1 MQVVSL
7 SAERWTKYVSKPT
20 KKILGNILLLLG
32 ASVALRFGLLRLISE
47 DLPVYVRV
55 LSSIAIL
62 IFGAVFVLTRS
73 AELIEETTEVLSEKT
88 KLAGG
93 LLQSF
98 GTAFPDMVLGV
109 SAAFISL
116 SLRNTDYERAINF
129 AIIAAA
135 TTFGSNIYNIGHAAW
150 CVYRQNLANSTGEVT
165 FMFPHIKSGGHL
177 TPMKDH
183 RKKPLLAEFNT
194 ANLVLVSLTILTT
207 FVAISMVLFGKISS
221 PPLNISEDLYQLSTP
236 VGWVLLALCLL
247 TLFRF
252 RKTERPGTDTEIVN
266 SEENQFRHNAGSLIW
281 LALIG
286 SGISIFFA
294 AESMVRG
301 IEVVSDVSGTP
312 FVIAGI
318 LAGVIGCL
326 GEIIVV
332 HNFSVN
338 PRGRIG
344 DAIVGVAMDNIVTI
358 TGASIVAIMGGIF
371 LGGSSLIMIFVLIL
385 CLNTVLIWQIS
396 DLKNFFLN
404 AH

>member
-1 MQVVSL
+1 
-7 SAERWTKYVSKPT
+7 VSKPT
-20 KKILGNILLLLG
+20 QKILGNIFLLLG
-32 ASVALRFGLLRLISE
+32 ASIALRFGLLRLISE

-116 SLRNTDYERAINF
+116 SLRSSDYERAINF

-150 CVYRQNLANSTGEVT
+150 CVWRQNLANTSSHLTL
-165 FMFPHIKSGGHL
+165 MFPHIKSGGHL

-194 ANLVLVSLTILTT
+194 ASLVLVSLTVLTT
-207 FVAISMVLFGKISS
+207 FVAVSMVLFGKVSS
-221 PPLNISEDLYQLSTP
+221 PLLKISEDLYQLSAP
-236 VGWVLLALCLL
+236 VGWVLLVLCLV

-252 RKTERPGTDTEIVN
+252 RKTERPGTDTLVVN
-266 SEENQFRHNAGSLIW
+266 SEENQFRHNAGGLIW

-286 SGISIFFA
+286 SGISIFLA

-301 IEVVSDVSGTP
+301 IEVISAISGTP

-318 LAGVIGCL
+318 MAGVIGCL

-338 PRGRIG
+338 PSGRIG

-358 TGASIVAIMGGIF
+358 TGASLVAIMGGIF

-396 DLKNFFLN
+396 DLKNFFI
-404 AH
+404 HTK